1 MAQETQEAF
10 KNMEHLT
17 RFYMY
22 KRISEY
28 SKEPMK
34 GKILGISGIRNF
46 YPFINMKD
54 AELTELDYP
63 EINMQNLPY
72 KNDSFDFVISDQ
84 VIEHLK
90 DPKKAILESYRV
102 LKRGGIAVHTTCFM
116 NYIHPCPE
124 DFWRFSP
131 DALKYLCT
139 DFSEIIQCEGWGN
152 RIAIILC
159 LVSNRSRFLNIP
171 ESKISMRR
179 KIATWN
185 EKKYPI
191 VTWIIARK

>member
-1 MAQETQEAF
+1 
-10 KNMEHLT
+10 
-17 RFYMY
+17 MY
-22 KRISEY
+22 KRINECF
-28 SKEPMK
+28 KEPIE
-34 GKILGISGIRNF
+34 GAILGISGIRNF
-46 YPFINMKD
+46 YPFIDIKN

-63 EINMQNLPY
+63 KIDMQNLPY
-72 KNDSFDFVISDQ
+72 KNNSFDFVISDQ

-90 DPKKAILESYRV
+90 NPQKAILESYRV
-102 LKRGGIAVHTTCFM
+102 LKSGGIAVHTTCFM
-116 NYIHPCPE
+116 IHIHPCPE

-159 LVSNRSRFLNIP
+159 LVSSRFNTDVP
-171 ESKISMRR
+171 EGKLSIRR
-179 KIATWN
+179 KMATIN